1 MVNITIYS
9 IHGSYGIC
17 TSPCSIFLRFSQEG
31 ALLGARSLRGQP
43 AEDRTYGAFWS
54 GRAGGASA
62 SLEGGEDP
70 ILGQRFIHS
79 CLAKTYEEC
88 YVLLVSS
95 RRCSPQPYFDFWYFG
110 PYFACAKCNCALMCA
125 CVYKCFPWFAHFRLN
140 SFFLQV

>member
-1 MVNITIYS
+1 MYGIYANIGGIWMVNVTIYS

-70 ILGQRFIHS
+70 ILGTEIYP
-79 CLAKTYEEC
+79 LM
-88 YVLLVSS
+88 SS
-95 RRCSPQPYFDFWYFG
+95 
-110 PYFACAKCNCALMCA
+110 
-125 CVYKCFPWFAHFRLN
+125 
-140 SFFLQV
+140 